1 MEGLIMFSRN
11 YLGVHT
17 LSDVLAGFAASCLA
31 LVIAAALENW
41 TDKDHSRDLWYMIGG
56 LLLCAV
62 LVLYYE
68 TKSFPL
74 IYTDSGSLLVDPAKM
89 KADSFE
95 GIGALST
102 FVICRYIERR
112 KFNFD
117 TSLSWKDRFIIGTF
131 ALIPGYWLFNEIVPL
146 VESVSNRYV
155 AKYAWFTV
163 MLLYAMLLVP
173 YIMQQIE
180 KHCKWVNKP
189 EKNFASLTSKLIE
202 RGLTISTMESCTAG
216 LIATLITNLDG
227 SSKAMKGSFITYSN
241 EAKIYCGVD
250 RDIID
255 TYGVYSRETA
265 IAMAIASRKPY
276 SADIGVGVTGSLG
289 IIDPDNSDSVPG
301 EVYFAIDF
309 QGKIID
315 GYLNIPNQGSKF
327 QNKLYT
333 AQEVCRKL
341 LEII

>member
-1 MEGLIMFSRN
+1 MN
-11 YLGVHT
+11 K
-17 LSDVLAGFAASCLA
+17 
-31 LVIAAALENW
+31 LE
-41 TDKDHSRDLWYMIGG
+41 KD
-56 LLLCAV
+56 
-62 LVLYYE
+62 
-68 TKSFPL
+68 
-74 IYTDSGSLLVDPAKM
+74 
-89 KADSFE
+89 
-95 GIGALST
+95 
-102 FVICRYIERR
+102 
-112 KFNFD
+112 
-117 TSLSWKDRFIIGTF
+117 
-131 ALIPGYWLFNEIVPL
+131 
-146 VESVSNRYV
+146 
-155 AKYAWFTV
+155 
-163 MLLYAMLLVP
+163 
-173 YIMQQIE
+173 
-180 KHCKWVNKP
+180 
-189 EKNFASLTSKLIE
+189 FASLTSKLIE

-250 RDIID
+250 REIID

-265 IAMAIASRKPY
+265 IAMATASRKPY

>member
-1 MEGLIMFSRN
+1 MFSRN

-31 LVIAAALENW
+31 LVIAAALENR

-74 IYTDSGSLLVDPAKM
+74 VYTDSGSLLVDPAKM

-131 ALIPGYWLFNEIVPL
+131 ALIPGYWLLNEIVPL

-163 MLLYAMLLVP
+163 MLLYTMLLVP

-180 KHCKWVNKP
+180 KHCKWVDK
-189 EKNFASLTSKLIE
+189 
-202 RGLTISTMESCTAG
+202 
-216 LIATLITNLDG
+216 
-227 SSKAMKGSFITYSN
+227 
-241 EAKIYCGVD
+241 
-250 RDIID
+250 
-255 TYGVYSRETA
+255 
-265 IAMAIASRKPY
+265 
-276 SADIGVGVTGSLG
+276 
-289 IIDPDNSDSVPG
+289 
-301 EVYFAIDF
+301 
-309 QGKIID
+309 
-315 GYLNIPNQGSKF
+315 
-327 QNKLYT
+327 
-333 AQEVCRKL
+333 
-341 LEII
+341 